1 MDITSLYKSLSP
13 EDRAIYQQFRTD
25 LRKVYLNAHSAIV
38 GIDKWT
44 TDDDYFIDL
53 IDIKIAVLFD
63 RMGRIEGDVIDKD
76 KEKDIE
82 SKITDQDKAV
92 KMRLDTVMSAG
103 SQKLRTDNG
112 GFL

>member
-1 MDITSLYKSLSP
+1 MDIRALYKSLSP
-13 EDRAIYQQFRTD
+13 EDRTIYQQFRTD

-63 RMGRIEGDVIDKD
+63 RMGRIEGLVIDKD

-82 SKITDQDKAV
+82 SDIIKQDEVV
-92 KMRLDTVMSAG
+92 KEKMNIEQSTASARLKSLG
-103 SQKLRTDNG
+103 N
-112 GFL
+112 

>member
-63 RMGRIEGDVIDKD
+63 RMGRIEGVKPVIDKD
-76 KEKDIE
+76 KEKNIERDIIKRDE
-82 SKITDQDKAV
+82 VVKEKMNIEQSTASDKL
-92 KMRLDTVMSAG
+92 KSLG
-103 SQKLRTDNG
+103 N
-112 GFL
+112 

>member
-1 MDITSLYKSLSP
+1 MDITALYKSLSP
-13 EDRAIYQQFRTD
+13 EDRIIYQRVRTE

-63 RMGRIEGDVIDKD
+63 RMGRIEGLVIDKD

-82 SKITDQDKAV
+82 SDIIKQDEVV
-92 KMRLDTVMSAG
+92 KEKMNIEQSTASARLKSLG
-103 SQKLRTDNG
+103 N
-112 GFL
+112 

>member
-63 RMGRIEGDVIDKD
+63 RMGRIEGLAIDKD

-82 SKITDQDKAV
+82 SKIIKQDEVV
-92 KMRLDTVMSAG
+92 KQKMNIEQSTASARL
-103 SQKLRTDNG
+103 KLLGN
-112 GFL
+112 